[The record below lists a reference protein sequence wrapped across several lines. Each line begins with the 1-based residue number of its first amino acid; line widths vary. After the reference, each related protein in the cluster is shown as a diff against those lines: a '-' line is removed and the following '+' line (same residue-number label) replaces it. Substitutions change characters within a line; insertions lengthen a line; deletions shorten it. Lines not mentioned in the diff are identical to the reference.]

1 MLNVFKP
8 DEEFLKNE
16 KNYETI
22 KKEILGNA
30 SEYNL

>member
-8 DEEFLKNE
+8 DDDFLKNE

-22 KKEILGNA
+22 KREILG
-30 SEYNL
+30 EW